1 MKRSIILGSSK
12 ATEEYL
18 FELNSINGIQ
28 VQGYL
33 DPDDSNNY
41 NLMGDLIQLL
51 EIIDK
56 GDLFII
62 GNQVESV
69 DIDVLSQM
77 IRYGKHVF
85 VDGFRQWSAHEI
97 NSLEKLRNESQT
109 VLQFGNTLYGR
120 PIFTTAQQFI
130 KKPRFIKLEK
140 YSKAPVKGQFESWI
154 FKNLSEDLDIIL
166 RLMNCGVR
174 SVNARP
180 MFLFGEQTDLLNIHI
195 EFDNDSICQISMGR
209 AIDEGK
215 HLLKVYQQDKLIDI
229 NFTDNHLSESRYNN
243 NLDQLKLDI
252 GLDDSLWTD
261 RNDQNEAEFITLDRA
276 IMPYHSKRMELRN
289 FVENIDKRLTP
300 LTNLQNLQLVS
311 DLSEWICEKVKRR
324 YQTV

>member
-1 MKRSIILGSSK
+1 MKRSIILGSSN

>member
-12 ATEEYL
+12 AIEEYL
-18 FELNSINGIQ
+18 QELNSIDGIQ
-28 VQGYL
+28 IQGYL

-56 GDLFII
+56 GDLFIV
-62 GNQVESV
+62 GNQVDSV

-77 IRYGKHVF
+77 IRYGKHIF
-85 VDGFRQWSAHEI
+85 VDGFRHWSTHEI
-97 NSLEKLRNESQT
+97 NTLEKLRNESQT

-140 YSKAPVKGQFESWI
+140 FSKAPVKGQFESWI

-215 HLLKVYQQDKLIDI
+215 HLLKVYQQDKLFDI
-229 NFTDNHLSESRYNN
+229 NFAENQLSESRYNN
-243 NLDQLKLDI
+243 NLDQLKLDY
-252 GLDDSLWTD
+252 GLNDSVWNENEIQSEIATTFQSIVND
-261 RNDQNEAEFITLDRA
+261 R
-276 IMPYHSKRMELRN
+276 MPTTEDASTHLYA
-289 FVENIDKRLTP
+289 
-300 LTNLQNLQLVS
+300 
-311 DLSEWICEKVKRR
+311 
-324 YQTV
+324 

>member
-12 ATEEYL
+12 AIEEYL
-18 FELNSINGIQ
+18 QELNSIDGIKI
-28 VQGYL
+28 QGYL

-56 GDLFII
+56 GDLFIV
-62 GNQVESV
+62 GNQVDSV

-77 IRYGKHVF
+77 IRYGKHIF
-85 VDGFRQWSAHEI
+85 VDGFRHWSTHEI
-97 NSLEKLRNESQT
+97 NTLEKLRNESQT

-140 YSKAPVKGQFESWI
+140 FSKAPVKGQFESWI

-215 HLLKVYQQDKLIDI
+215 HLLKVYQQDKLFDI
-229 NFTDNHLSESRYNN
+229 NFAENQLSESRYNN
-243 NLDQLKLDI
+243 NLDQLKLDY
-252 GLDDSLWTD
+252 GLNDSVW
-261 RNDQNEAEFITLDRA
+261 NENENQSEAEFITLDRP
-276 IMPYHSKRMELRN
+276 IMPYHSKRMELRK
-289 FVENIDKRLTP
+289 FIENIDKRLTP